1 MRGESVA
8 MAARTFFD
16 TNIFIYQ
23 LDVGDARKQAVA
35 DGLVREA
42 LRTQDGC
49 ISYQVAQECLN
60 VMTNKARVAL
70 SAAEAQ
76 AYLDAVL
83 APLLQVGFSADLFK
97 RALDLRERW
106 RFSFYDALIVAAA
119 LTAGCTRLFIE
130 DLQHG
135 QKVEQLTIVN
145 PFLEPG
151 R

>member
-1 MRGESVA
+1 
-8 MAARTFFD
+8 MAAHTFLD

-23 LDVGDARKQAVA
+23 LDGQDPRKQAIA

-42 LRTQDGC
+42 LRSQGAC

-60 VMTNKARVAL
+60 VITTKARVAL
-70 SAAEAQ
+70 SSAQAQ

-83 APLLQVGFSADLFK
+83 APLVQVGSSTDLFR

-106 RFSFYDALIVAAA
+106 RFSFYDSLIVAAA
-119 LTAGCTRLFIE
+119 LTAGCARLFSE

-135 QKVEQLTIVN
+135 QKIEQLTIVN
-145 PFLEPG
+145 PFLETG
-151 R
+151 H